1 MEVRDRILS
10 AAFGLFLERG
20 VSDTKLEDICER
32 ADVANRTFFNH
43 FPTRQDMMR
52 ALADRRL
59 LNLHDVVFDRVN
71 EPIPTRLIGLFDD
84 IAATL
89 AESSDTYRELI
100 AELLA
105 AAGYGIQHG
114 FAMHNT
120 FLELVKDGVAR
131 GEVSARHD
139 AQTLAD
145 IIVGAL
151 TGGLVNWTV
160 DKTYSIETGL
170 HDLAVAL
177 ADLLVGD
184 ADGCD
189 VTYLRSY
196 DDRTREDA
204 VLARAV
210 LDSAVELFGEVPYD
224 RVTLRSIARRAG
236 VAHAAVCAHFR
247 STDAIVAEVY
257 LELLRAAPLIVD
269 VDVSAR
275 ARVAALFAD
284 LVMLLEDKPGLAQ
297 ACSSALISDDP
308 SVRAIRARIH
318 AELHRRVRTALRSGA
333 WPEVA
338 ETLGFGLIG
347 AMVNASCGAATLRQT
362 ADELAVMVAAVL
374 PERH

>member
-43 FPTRQDMMR
+43 FATRQDMMR

-89 AESSDTYRELI
+89 VKQSDTYRELI

-105 AAGYGIQHG
+105 SSGYGIQHG

-177 ADLLVGD
+177 ADLLVGG
-184 ADGCD
+184 ADG
-189 VTYLRSY
+189 
-196 DDRTREDA
+196 
-204 VLARAV
+204 
-210 LDSAVELFGEVPYD
+210 
-224 RVTLRSIARRAG
+224 
-236 VAHAAVCAHFR
+236 
-247 STDAIVAEVY
+247 
-257 LELLRAAPLIVD
+257 
-269 VDVSAR
+269 
-275 ARVAALFAD
+275 
-284 LVMLLEDKPGLAQ
+284 
-297 ACSSALISDDP
+297 
-308 SVRAIRARIH
+308 
-318 AELHRRVRTALRSGA
+318 
-333 WPEVA
+333 
-338 ETLGFGLIG
+338 
-347 AMVNASCGAATLRQT
+347 
-362 ADELAVMVAAVL
+362 
-374 PERH
+374 